1 MAVATAVFEAVPF
14 VHAVTGDDACGLEP
28 SEVEG
33 GERGVLRRTPEGGLE
48 VRPVRTWT

>member
-1 MAVATAVFEAVPF
+1 MPVATAVFEAVPF

-28 SEVEG
+28 SEVDG
-33 GERGVLRRTPEGGLE
+33 GERGVFRRTPEGGLE